1 MEKLVQGM
9 GWYVAF
15 LISVTCHEAA
25 HALAALKLGDRTAYN
40 HGQVTL
46 DPVPHMRR
54 EPWGMV
60 IIPIL
65 SFAMGGWMMGWGS
78 APYDPRWAM
87 DNPKRSAVM
96 ALAGPC
102 ANLMIVAL
110 SSIMIRLGLWL
121 GWFSAPDS
129 ITFIRTVIP
138 ASGGALTGVASFL
151 SILFTLNLILF
162 FFNLLPVPPL
172 DGSAFPLL
180 LLNRPSAQTYLS
192 WMSQPV
198 GFWIGILVAW
208 RMFDVIFPPLH
219 GIALNILYL
228 GIAQYG

>member
-1 MEKLVQGM
+1 MEKLIQGM

-46 DPVPHMRR
+46 DPVPHMQR

-65 SFAMGGWMMGWGS
+65 SFVMGGWMMGWGS
-78 APYDPRWAM
+78 APYAPRWAM
-87 DNPKRSAVM
+87 DHPKRSAAM

-102 ANLMIVAL
+102 ANLIIVILAGAL
-110 SSIMIRLGLWL
+110 IRLGLGL
-121 GWFSAPDS
+121 EWFAAPES
-129 ITFIRTVIP
+129 ISFIRTVVP
-138 ASGGALTGVASFL
+138 ASGEGLAGVAGFL
-151 SILFTLNLILF
+151 SILFTLNIILL

-180 LLNRPSAQTYLS
+180 LLNRRSAQTYLS
-192 WMSQPV
+192 WMSQPA

-208 RMFDVIFPPLH
+208 RLFDVIFPPLH
-219 GIALNILYL
+219 GFALNLLYL

>member
-1 MEKLVQGM
+1 MEQWIEGF

-15 LISVTCHEAA
+15 LVSVTCHEAS

-46 DPVPHMRR
+46 DPVPHIQR

-60 IIPIL
+60 IIPVL

-87 DNPKRSAVM
+87 DYPKRSAAM
-96 ALAGPC
+96 AFAGPC
-102 ANLMIVAL
+102 ANLAIVIL
-110 SSIMIRLGLWL
+110 SGLLIRLGLWF
-121 GWFSAPDS
+121 GIFDAPAT

-138 ASGGALTGVASFL
+138 ASGQSLAGVAGFL
-151 SILFTLNLILF
+151 SILFTLNIILL

-180 LLNRPSAQTYLS
+180 FLSRHSAQTYLS
-192 WMSQPV
+192 WMSHPA
-198 GFWIGILVAW
+198 GFWIGIVVAW
-208 RMFDVIFPPLH
+208 RVFDVIFTPIH
-219 GIALNILYL
+219 TFALNVLYL